1 MKMTN
6 LGCVG
11 ERPACDVEICDRMYI
26 YKSGVSSNLTISS
39 NPLVVGSNPTTP
51 AKHTLLIVSG
61 KD

>member
-11 ERPACDVEICDRMYI
+11 ERPACDVEICDRMYMYI
-26 YKSGVSSNLTISS
+26 SGVSSNLTISS

-51 AKHTLLIVSG
+51 A
-61 KD
+61 